1 MDNKNEEYDKLFMN
15 LYDENKGIPDL
26 TYEDFY
32 YKNKKLYIKNKNFLN
47 NKGFVIF
54 YAAWCSHCKKI
65 TNLMYKFKNEYI
77 NILNIGAVNVE
88 NVKNKNDIIACN
100 ANVTT
105 LPHLMYIN
113 DVDNSLIMYNFPI
126 TEENIFYFLNMNYL
140 N

>member
-1 MDNKNEEYDKLFMN
+1 MDNKDEEYDK
-15 LYDENKGIPDL
+15 YDK
-26 TYEDFY
+26 FY
-32 YKNKKLYIKNKNFLN
+32 YKNKKLYIKNKNFLK

>member
-1 MDNKNEEYDKLFMN
+1 MDNKDEEYDKLFMN

-32 YKNKKLYIKNKNFLN
+32 YKNKKLYIKNKDFLN
-47 NKGFVIF
+47 NKGFIIF

-65 TNLMYKFKNEYI
+65 TNLMYKFKNEYM

-88 NVKNKNDIIACN
+88 NVKDKNDIISCN
-100 ANVTT
+100 AGVTT

-113 DVDNSLIMYNFPI
+113 TDNSLTKYNFSI

-140 N
+140 H